1 MLKYSFPSIIK
12 KFGKISFLAKASF
25 TICFFTM
32 FVSFGIY
39 ILLFL
44 NLIKNDY
51 LFVSFG
57 MLSLGIYLPTFFIFI
72 NEVLSKIDL
81 KKQRL
86 IEEIIKKNVYLEHA
100 TKILRHDMHSGINTY
115 IPRGFSSLRRRLPES
130 TIKELKL
137 ETSLRLISEG
147 LAHSQ
152 QVYKGIYEFTNLVRD
167 GIGLEVEEIDL
178 QKSLKSYLKRTAYY
192 DQVCI
197 ENLGMITCNES
208 LMCTAIDNLI
218 RNGLKYNDSA
228 TKIVKI
234 VMLDNKTLA
243 IEDNGRGM
251 SQEDFDKNS
260 RPYFR
265 DLNQKENGTGLGI
278 SISLAILKEHNFEV
292 KCKELDVGTSIR
304 IKIK

>member
-1 MLKYSFPSIIK
+1 M
-12 KFGKISFLAKASF
+12 
-25 TICFFTM
+25 
-32 FVSFGIY
+32 
-39 ILLFL
+39 
-44 NLIKNDY
+44 
-51 LFVSFG
+51 
-57 MLSLGIYLPTFFIFI
+57 
-72 NEVLSKIDL
+72 
-81 KKQRL
+81 

-178 QKSLKSYLKRTAYY
+178 KKSLKNYLKRTAYY

-197 ENLGMITCNES
+197 ENLGTITCNES

-304 IKIK
+304 IKVK